1 MGSKSKESKSKES
14 KGTERKG
21 ASSTRNTALPPA
33 VKQCTRFVGPD
44 SQLSLKPCLN
54 HARAEQRLLF
64 LDCFVTQVH

>member
-1 MGSKSKESKSKES
+1 MS

-21 ASSTRNTALPPA
+21 TERKEARSTRNTALPPA

-44 SQLSLKPCLN
+44 SQLSLKPWLN
-54 HARAEQRLLF
+54 HARAERLLF